1 MKHYSARTFIPS
13 RSVGFLIKSCAS
25 LMAMV
30 GEIVFESQSVTP
42 PGFMVLMSLRERSPM
57 SPSELSTETG
67 HDMGGLTRVVD
78 ALEQARLVKRERSQ
92 ADRRVVRIAITASG
106 IRQVERSLAAAV
118 VVFNQILEPFSN
130 RDFEALVAL
139 LQRLRGRLHQY
150 VKTKPRVA
158 QRRSLAKP
166 SSRPGAGRS
175 S

>member
-1 MKHYSARTFIPS
+1 
-13 RSVGFLIKSCAS
+13 
-25 LMAMV
+25 
-30 GEIVFESQSVTP
+30 
-42 PGFMVLMSLRERSPM
+42 M

-150 VKTKPRVA
+150 VKTKPRAA